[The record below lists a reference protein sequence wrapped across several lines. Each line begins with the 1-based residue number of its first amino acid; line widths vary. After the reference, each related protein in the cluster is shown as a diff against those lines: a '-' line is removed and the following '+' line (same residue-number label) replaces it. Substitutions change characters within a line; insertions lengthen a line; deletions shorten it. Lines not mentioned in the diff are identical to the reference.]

1 MDLEGSISFSEV
13 IESFSKESAQA
24 RDILAKIH
32 QQQNEGTLSGTWEPF
47 VDTSQIPDEDKAI
60 VKKYFENQIQRAMG
74 KDNSV
79 EMGEQTPF
87 GETPALAPP
96 QLGLQAMMARF
107 NAVSDIK
114 RIHRKDEQGTDANT
128 YELMMAVLNQVPL
141 VNFQNIFYY
150 QEGYIFRPISDQDL
164 RSMIFTIIEPLLA
177 AGKSI
182 RIIGNV
188 LNLLRD
194 SPYIKIGQI
203 TETPDRVFFLN
214 GAYNLLRHELQP
226 PRRGEFI
233 ISYIPVQ
240 CIPNDQN
247 CPVFDDFLL
256 RISGGC
262 PAIITLCWEVIGYL
276 LSNDMAAKAFFLLQ
290 GVGDSGKS
298 VMGNLISSLFNP
310 ETVSYLDIYRFK
322 DKFSTSQ
329 LRDKRLNISMDLPR
343 VQLSREA
350 IGVIKMLT
358 GDDVITV
365 EEKFRNAESYKPTA
379 KLLFGSNFPLMPADN
394 DPAFRNRL
402 VVIPFR
408 FPIPK
413 EQQDKH
419 LLEKLMA
426 ERSAIAQKALDAYL
440 RLKANNY
447 RFTQVDIGMTVFAGY
462 VPDSELFRT
471 FLEQCCVFA
480 PYEYAYTADL
490 LDAYNCFRTSHNVP
504 PIMDTATFSRQL
516 NRYCAG
522 RISGKK
528 RRINGQNL
536 NGYDGIGLRMDTERK
551 PPLDGFIGTA
561 DKGGSK

>member
-13 IESFSKESAQA
+13 IESFSKESVPA
-24 RDILAKIH
+24 RDILAKLH
-32 QQQNEGTLSGTWEPF
+32 QQQNEGTLSGTWKPF

-60 VKKYFENQIQRAMG
+60 VKEYFEKQVQRELGREAA
-74 KDNSV
+74 V
-79 EMGEQTPF
+79 EMVEPTSV
-87 GETPALAPP
+87 GETPTPPPP
-96 QLGLQAMMARF
+96 QLRALSMMSYANTVREIRGLL
-107 NAVSDIK
+107 
-114 RIHRKDEQGTDANT
+114 RKDEQGTDANA
-128 YELMMAVLNQVPL
+128 YELMMAVLHQISL
-141 VNFQNIFYY
+141 ANFQRSFYC
-150 QEGYIFRPISDQDL
+150 QGGSYIFRPISDQDL
-164 RSMIFTIIEPLLA
+164 RSMIFTIAEPVLA
-177 AGKSI
+177 AGKSA

-188 LNLLRD
+188 LDLLRD
-194 SPYIKIGQI
+194 YPYIKVSQT

-214 GAYNLLRHELQP
+214 GVYDLLRHELQP
-226 PRRGEFI
+226 PRRGDFI
-233 ISYIPVQ
+233 IHHIPVQ

-256 RISGGC
+256 RISGGD
-262 PAIITLCWEVIGYL
+262 PSVITLCWEVIGYL

-310 ETVSYLDIYRFK
+310 EAVSYLDIYRFK

-413 EQQDKH
+413 DQQDKH
-419 LLEKLMA
+419 LLEKMMA

-447 RFTQVDIGMTVFAGY
+447 RFTRVDIGMTVFAGY
-462 VPDSELFRT
+462 VPDSDVFQA
-471 FLEQCCVFA
+471 FLEQYCVFG
-480 PYEYAYTADL
+480 PNEYAYTADL
-490 LDAYNCFRTSHNVP
+490 LNAYNCFRASHNVP
-504 PIMDTATFSRQL
+504 PIMDTAAFSRQL

-522 RISGKK
+522 RISGRK

-536 NGYDGIGLRMDTERK
+536 NGYDGIGLRPSTENG
-551 PPLDGFIGTA
+551 PFLHISE
-561 DKGGSK
+561 GGNRQ

>member
-1 MDLEGSISFSEV
+1 MDNRNEGDISFSEV
-13 IESFSKESAQA
+13 ADYFSEKDIQA
-24 RDILAKIH
+24 RKILKNLH
-32 QQQNEGTLSGTWEPF
+32 QQQNQGMLDDLQAPF
-47 VDTSQIPDEDKAI
+47 DDTSQLPAEDKEI
-60 VKKYFENQIQRAMG
+60 VKEYFEKQVQRALG
-74 KDNSV
+74 RDTAV
-79 EMGEQTPF
+79 EMVEPTSV
-87 GETPALAPP
+87 GETPTPPPP
-96 QLGLQAMMARF
+96 QLRALSMMSYANTVREIRGLL
-107 NAVSDIK
+107 
-114 RIHRKDEQGTDANT
+114 RKDEQGTDANA
-128 YELMMAVLNQVPL
+128 YELMMAVLHQISL
-141 VNFQNIFYY
+141 ANFQRSFYC
-150 QEGYIFRPISDQDL
+150 QEGSYIFRPISDQDL
-164 RSMIFTIIEPLLA
+164 RSMIFTIAEPVLA
-177 AGKSI
+177 AGKST

-188 LNLLRD
+188 LDLLRD
-194 SPYIKIGQI
+194 YPYIKVSQT

-214 GAYNLLRHELQP
+214 GVYDLLRHELQP
-226 PRRGEFI
+226 PRKGDFI
-233 ISYIPVQ
+233 IHHIPVQ

-256 RISGGC
+256 RISGGD
-262 PAIITLCWEVIGYL
+262 PSVITLCWEVIGYL

-310 ETVSYLDIYRFK
+310 EAVSYLDIYRFK

-413 EQQDKH
+413 DQQDKH
-419 LLEKLMA
+419 LLEKMMA

-447 RFTQVDIGMTVFAGY
+447 RFTRVDIGMTVFAGY
-462 VPDSELFRT
+462 VPDSELFQT

-536 NGYDGIGLRMDTERK
+536 NGYDGIGLRPSTE
-551 PPLDGFIGTA
+551 
-561 DKGGSK
+561 KGAFLHISEGGNRQ